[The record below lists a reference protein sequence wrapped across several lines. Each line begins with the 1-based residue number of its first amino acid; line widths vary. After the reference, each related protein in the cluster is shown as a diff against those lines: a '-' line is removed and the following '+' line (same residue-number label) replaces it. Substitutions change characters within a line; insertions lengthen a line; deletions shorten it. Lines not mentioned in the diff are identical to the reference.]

1 VLEAK
6 ADPDISSVRIDV
18 VPVTTRRELR
28 RFVDLPWR
36 LFDRKTYPMWVP
48 PLRATVYDALDR
60 VGNPFYAEAERE
72 LFLAWRDGTVVGRI
86 AAIENHAHNRF
97 HGDRVGFWGFF
108 ECIDDQTVA
117 DALFDAAAG
126 WLAARKLDVMRGP
139 MNPST
144 NYECGLLIDGFEHRP
159 SFMTTWNPP
168 YYAALCDGAQ
178 LLKTKDL
185 VAYFLPM
192 GDPSWSLPPAF
203 ERLAERALLKS
214 RVAFRDL
221 ELRRFEQELE
231 VCWDVYNAAWERNW
245 GFVPMSKAE
254 FVHMARDMKPLIN
267 PRYAF
272 AADVDG
278 RTVAFMLAVPDYSGV
293 LQRIGNG
300 RLFPTGALRLLLGK
314 RGIHHWRVMALGLRR
329 DFRARGILPL
339 FAWEA
344 FRRGREAGEQGAEA
358 SWILEDNEPM
368 NRAMVAMDTRI
379 YRRWR
384 VYDRG
389 IDLSEP

>member
-1 VLEAK
+1 M
-6 ADPDISSVRIDV
+6 RIDV
-18 VPVTTRRELR
+18 VPVTSRRDFR

-36 LFDRKTYPMWVP
+36 LFDLKRHPQWVP
-48 PLRATVYDALDR
+48 PLRATVHDALYR
-60 VGNPFYAEAERE
+60 TKNPFYAEADRE
-72 LFLAWRDGTVVGRI
+72 LFLAVRDGAVVGRI
-86 AAIENHAHNRF
+86 AAIENRAHNRF

-108 ECIDDQTVA
+108 ECIDDQAVA
-117 DALFDAAAG
+117 DALFDAAAR
-126 WLAARKLDVMRGP
+126 WLAARDLDVMRGP

-144 NYECGLLIDGFEHRP
+144 NYECGLLIDGYEHRP

-168 YYAALCDGAQ
+168 YYATLCDRAR
-178 LLKTKDL
+178 LTKAKDL

-192 GDPSWSLPPAF
+192 GDATWSLPSSF
-203 ERLAERALLKS
+203 ERIAERALQKS
-214 RVAFRDL
+214 QVAFRDL
-221 ELRRFEQELE
+221 DLRRFEQELE
-231 VCWDVYNAAWERNW
+231 VCWDVYNSAWERNW

-300 RLFPTGALRLLLGK
+300 RLFPTGALRLLLEK
-314 RGIHHWRVMALGLRR
+314 RGIHDWRVMALGLRR

-384 VYDRG
+384 VYDRATG
-389 IDLSEP
+389 VGEPGGPAGAK

>member
-1 VLEAK
+1 V
-6 ADPDISSVRIDV
+6 
-18 VPVTTRRELR
+18 
-28 RFVDLPWR
+28 
-36 LFDRKTYPMWVP
+36 
-48 PLRATVYDALDR
+48 
-60 VGNPFYAEAERE
+60 
-72 LFLAWRDGTVVGRI
+72 
-86 AAIENHAHNRF
+86 
-97 HGDRVGFWGFF
+97 
-108 ECIDDQTVA
+108 
-117 DALFDAAAG
+117 
-126 WLAARKLDVMRGP
+126 
-139 MNPST
+139 
-144 NYECGLLIDGFEHRP
+144 CGLLIDGFEHRP

-168 YYAALCDGAQ
+168 YYADLCDRAQ
-178 LLKTKDL
+178 LSKAKDL
-185 VAYFLPM
+185 VAYLLPM
-192 GDPSWSLPPAF
+192 GDLSWSLPPAF
-203 ERLAERALLKS
+203 ERIAARALQKS
-214 RVAFRDL
+214 RVEFRDL
-221 ELRRFEQELE
+221 DLRRFEQELE
-231 VCWDVYNAAWERNW
+231 VCWDVYNAAWELNW

-314 RGIHHWRVMALGLRR
+314 RAIRDWRVMALGLRR

-344 FRRGREAGEQGAEA
+344 FRRGREAGEQSAEA

-368 NRAMVAMDTRI
+368 NRAMEAMETRI

-384 VYDRG
+384 VYDRTIG
-389 IDLSEP
+389 APGTSAASPG

>member
-1 VLEAK
+1 VSL
-6 ADPDISSVRIDV
+6 DV
-18 VPVTTRRELR
+18 VPVTTRRDLR

-36 LFDRKTYPMWVP
+36 LFDRTSHPQWVP

-60 VGNPFYAEAERE
+60 AKNPFYADADRE
-72 LFLAWRDGTVVGRI
+72 LFLAFRDGVPVGRI
-86 AAIENHAHNRF
+86 AAIENRAHNRF
-97 HGDRVGFWGFF
+97 HGDRTGFWGFF
-108 ECIDDQTVA
+108 ECVDDGAVA
-117 DALFDAAAG
+117 DALFEAAAR
-126 WLAARKLDVMRGP
+126 WLATRGLDTMRGP

-168 YYAALCDGAQ
+168 YYATLCDGAG
-178 LLKTKDL
+178 LEKAKDL
-185 VAYFLPM
+185 VAYWIPM
-192 GDPSWSLPPAF
+192 GDASWSMPPVF
-203 ERLAERALLKS
+203 ERLAERALEKS

-221 ELRRFEQELE
+221 DLRKFEQELE

-245 GFVPMSKAE
+245 GFVPMSKEE

-314 RGIHHWRVMALGLRR
+314 RAIHDWRVMALGLRR
-329 DFRARGILPL
+329 DYRARGILPL

-344 FRRGREAGEQGAEA
+344 FRRGREAREQGAEA

-368 NRAMVAMDTRI
+368 NRAMVAMGTRI

-384 VYDRG
+384 VYDRV
-389 IDLSEP
+389 IEPTGTREPPRG

>member
-1 VLEAK
+1 
-6 ADPDISSVRIDV
+6 
-18 VPVTTRRELR
+18 
-28 RFVDLPWR
+28 
-36 LFDRKTYPMWVP
+36 
-48 PLRATVYDALDR
+48 VYDALDR
-60 VGNPFYAEAERE
+60 AKNPFYADADRE
-72 LFLAWRDGTVVGRI
+72 LFLAWRDGVPVGRI
-86 AAIENHAHNRF
+86 AAIENRAHNRF
-97 HGDRVGFWGFF
+97 HGDRTGFWGFF
-108 ECIDDQTVA
+108 ECVDDQAVA
-117 DALFDAAAG
+117 AALFDAAAH
-126 WLAARKLDVMRGP
+126 WLASRGLDVMRGP

-144 NYECGLLIDGFEHRP
+144 NYECGLLIDGYEHRP

-168 YYAALCDGAQ
+168 YYAALCDGAR
-178 LLKTKDL
+178 LHKAKDL
-185 VAYFLPM
+185 VAYWIPM
-192 GDPSWSLPPAF
+192 GDTSWSMPPVF
-203 ERLAERALLKS
+203 ERLAERALEKS

-221 ELRRFEQELE
+221 DLRRFEQELE

-245 GFVPMSKAE
+245 GFVPMSKEE

-314 RGIHHWRVMALGLRR
+314 RRIHDWRVMALGLRR
-329 DFRARGILPL
+329 DYRARGILPL
-339 FAWEA
+339 FAWES
-344 FRRGREAGEQGAEA
+344 FRRGRESREQGAEA

-368 NRAMVAMDTRI
+368 NRAMVAMGTRI

-384 VYDRG
+384 VYDREIG
-389 IDLSEP
+389 SAEPGSPHAAKLRSN

>member
-1 VLEAK
+1 
-6 ADPDISSVRIDV
+6 VRIDV
-18 VPVTTRRELR
+18 VPVTSRRDLR

-36 LFDRKTYPMWVP
+36 LIDRKRFPQWVP

-60 VGNPFYAEAERE
+60 ARNPFYADADRE
-72 LFLAWRDGTVVGRI
+72 LFLAWRDGAAVGRI
-86 AAIENHAHNRF
+86 AAIENRAHNRF

-108 ECIDDQTVA
+108 ESVDDQAVA
-117 DALFDAAAG
+117 DALFDAAER
-126 WLAARKLDVMRGP
+126 WLGSRGLEVSRGP

-144 NYECGLLIDGFEHRP
+144 NYECGLLIEGFEQRP
-159 SFMTTWNPP
+159 SFMTVWNPP
-168 YYAALCDGAQ
+168 YYAALCDGAR
-178 LLKTKDL
+178 LRKAKDL

-203 ERLAERALLKS
+203 ERLAERAVQRS
-214 RVAFRDL
+214 RVVFRDL
-221 ELRRFEQELE
+221 DLRRFEQELE
-231 VCWDVYNAAWERNW
+231 ICWEVYNHAWERNW

-254 FVHMARDMKPLIN
+254 FVHTARDMKSLIN

-272 AADVDG
+272 AAEVDG

-314 RGIHHWRVMALGLRR
+314 RSIRDWRVMALGLRR

-344 FRRGREAGEQGAEA
+344 FRRGREAGEQSAEA

-368 NRAMVAMDTRI
+368 NRAMAAMETRI

-384 VYDRG
+384 VYDRAIG
-389 IDLSEP
+389 ASEPEPGSRAK

>member
-1 VLEAK
+1 VQ
-6 ADPDISSVRIDV
+6 IDV
-18 VPVTTRRELR
+18 VPATSRRDLR

-36 LFDRKTYPMWVP
+36 LFDRKRFPQWVP

-60 VGNPFYAEAERE
+60 SGNPFYVDADRE
-72 LFLAWRDGTVVGRI
+72 LFLAWRDGKLVGRI
-86 AAIENHAHNRF
+86 AAIENRAHNRF
-97 HGDRVGFWGFF
+97 HDDRVGFWGFF
-108 ECIDDQTVA
+108 ECADDQAVA
-117 DALFDAAAG
+117 DALFDAAAR
-126 WLAARKLDVMRGP
+126 WLGARGLEVMRGP

-144 NYECGLLIDGFEHRP
+144 NYECGLLTDGFEHRP

-168 YYAALCDGAQ
+168 YYETLCDRAQ
-178 LLKTKDL
+178 LRKAKDL
-185 VAYFLPM
+185 VAYFIPM
-192 GDPSWSLPPAF
+192 GDRAWSLPPAF
-203 ERLAERALLKS
+203 ERLADRALAKS
-214 RVAFRDL
+214 RVEFRDL
-221 ELRRFEQELE
+221 DLRRFEQELE
-231 VCWDVYNAAWERNW
+231 VCWEVYNAAWERNW

-254 FVHMARDMKPLIN
+254 FVHTARDMKPLLN

-278 RTVAFMLAVPDYSGV
+278 KTVAFMLAVPDYSGV

-300 RLFPTGALRLLLGK
+300 RLFPTGALRLVLGK
-314 RGIHHWRVMALGLRR
+314 RGIHDWRVMALGLRR

-368 NRAMVAMDTRI
+368 NRAMVAMGTRI

-384 VYDRG
+384 VYDREIG
-389 IDLSEP
+389 SSEPAGASEAK